1 MKLVKEK
8 DAGIKMFHFHPA
20 FLSYLTAG
28 RGSSSTAGSSLASC
42 SPAVAAFLVTASL
55 VPDVAPSPVSLTQLS
70 RVRAFWPG
78 AGLLFSGRFQ
88 MKNLNFPEGVFP
100 KGSIKSKAKSKERLA
115 VSAQRSKCPRFTA
128 KSPGFLN
135 FGFQKFSSWMLIQY
149 T

>member
-1 MKLVKEK
+1 MQLVKEK
-8 DAGIKMFHFHPA
+8 DAGIKMFHFHPT

-88 MKNLNFPEGVFP
+88 VRNLNFPEGVFP
-100 KGSIKSKAKSKERLA
+100 KGSIKSKCKAKSKERLA
-115 VSAQRSKCPRFTA
+115 ISAQRSKW
-128 KSPGFLN
+128 SN